1 MIRYKNK
8 GAECSIIEDGWVYD
22 FDVQGNLKGQG
33 RQVVSADMNGMTV
46 MPIISVLDSGDCFY
60 YISDNATGTFHT
72 GLNAV
77 SCTMKVIQSG
87 GLSRSLMA
95 KGMHDNV
102 AFSQMIFV
110 LKPCTNLTELIQCLK
125 EVNG

>member
-8 GAECSIIEDGWVYD
+8 GAECSIIEDGKVYD
-22 FDVQGNLKGQG
+22 FDIQGNLKGQG
-33 RQVVSADMNGMTV
+33 RQVLSADMTGMTV

-60 YISDNATGTFHT
+60 FINDNTTGTFHT

-87 GLSRSLMA
+87 GMSRSLMA
-95 KGMHDNV
+95 KGTHDSI

-110 LKPCTNLTELIQCLK
+110 LKPTADVMGLIQCLK

>member
-8 GAECSIIEDGWVYD
+8 GAECSIIEDGKVYD
-22 FDVQGNLKGQG
+22 FDIQGNLKGQG
-33 RQVVSADMNGMTV
+33 RQVISTDMTGMTV

-60 YISDNATGTFHT
+60 FINDNTTGTFHT

-87 GLSRSLMA
+87 DMSRSLMA
-95 KGMHDNV
+95 KGTHDNV

-110 LKPCTNLTELIQCLK
+110 LKPNADVMGLIQCLK